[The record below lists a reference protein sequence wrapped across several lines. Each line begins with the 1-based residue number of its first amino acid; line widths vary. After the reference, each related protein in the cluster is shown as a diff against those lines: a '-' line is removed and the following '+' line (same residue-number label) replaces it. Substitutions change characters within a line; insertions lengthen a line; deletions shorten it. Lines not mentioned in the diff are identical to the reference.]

1 MHSFG
6 SAFSFLLGDDAF
18 SPSDLRMIMADIQ
31 AHGASLARSAFDKSC
46 LNLPQFVQ
54 LLETFAGED
63 SSLPTVKKLV
73 AFMKEGYTQTEEEKI
88 KQLEK
93 VNADGLC

>member
-1 MHSFG
+1 M
-6 SAFSFLLGDDAF
+6 L
-18 SPSDLRMIMADIQ
+18 MTDIQ
-31 AHGASLARSAFDKSC
+31 THGASIAMGAFDKSC

-54 LLETFAGED
+54 LMETFVGED

-73 AFMKEGYTQTEEEKI
+73 AFVKEGYGQTEEEKI